1 MVVKKFNYYRF
12 TMFILIIGLI
22 IFGVVKYTNKKKY
35 EESYEY
41 KLLTLGYE
49 KEESDTLQD
58 KLSKEE
64 LDKVLNMKYNEHID
78 NFIKEK
84 YFIFDNLEEYLEY
97 KKENKKTEYNKIV
110 AIINTG
116 ANIEWTEE
124 ERQTDITKE
133 ELMIVNRI
141 YSLGEYEPEDLVEIP
156 SKFAYSGVKLSA
168 SIVGPL
174 EDLITDAKSNGYTI
188 VVSSGYRSFKTQ
200 ESIYNNYERSHG
212 TREADNVVA
221 RPGHSEY
228 QTGLTL
234 DFDIYGG
241 YTGDKLESEAYQW
254 LIDNAK
260 NYGFILR
267 HTKEKEDLTLYS
279 ASSWKFRYVGE
290 EAAEKMSNENL
301 CFEEYYAYYVRG

>member
-64 LDKVLNMKYNEHID
+64 LDKILKMKYDENID

-84 YFIFDNLEEYLEY
+84 YFIFDNLEKYLDY

-124 ERQTDITKE
+124 ERQSDITKE

-141 YSLGEYEPEDLVEIP
+141 YSLGEYEPEDLVDIP

-174 EDLITDAKSNGYTI
+174 EDLINDAKSNGYTI

-200 ESIYNNYERSHG
+200 ENIYNNYERSHG

-241 YTGDKLESEAYQW
+241 YTGEKLESEAYQW

-267 HTKEKEDLTLYS
+267 HTKEKEDLTLYN

-290 EAAEKMSNENL
+290 EAAKKMSNENL